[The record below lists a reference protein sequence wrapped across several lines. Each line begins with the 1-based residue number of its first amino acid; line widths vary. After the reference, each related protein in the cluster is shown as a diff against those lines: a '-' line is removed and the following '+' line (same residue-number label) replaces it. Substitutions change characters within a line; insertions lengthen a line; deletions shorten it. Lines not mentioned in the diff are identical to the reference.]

1 MAHAWWIRS
10 ATAQPPAT
18 LSNGV
23 KFYRRADMPRMP
35 RLVVPGL
42 PHHVTQ
48 RGARRQ
54 RTFFDSGDYAGYLD
68 LLLHAKQSASVDIWA
83 YCLMPNHVHFVAVPS
98 REDGLRKLF
107 AELHRRYTARI
118 NERHGWRG
126 HLWQERFFSCVMDER
141 HLLAAVRYVE
151 RNPVRAHLCARADEW
166 AWSSATAH
174 LNGIDDP
181 IIDDIPMRELI
192 DDWATYL
199 RGQES
204 DKMIGA
210 LRAHSRTGRPLGD
223 EAFVRKL
230 EVATGRRLRK
240 RAAGRPRR
248 TGIKP
253 ASNK

>member
-1 MAHAWWIRS
+1 MAS
-10 ATAQPPAT
+10 S
-18 LSNGV
+18 L
-23 KFYRRADMPRMP
+23 RRCVFMPRMP
-35 RLVVPGL
+35 RLVVPGF

-54 RTFFDSGDYAGYLD
+54 RTFFSESDYAGYLD
-68 LLLHAKQSASVDIWA
+68 LLQDAKRAASVDIWA

-107 AELHRRYTARI
+107 ATLHRRYTTRI

-151 RNPVRAHLCARADEW
+151 RNPVRARLCGRVDDW
-166 AWSSATAH
+166 VWSSATVH
-174 LNGIDDP
+174 LQGTHDAVIDEF
-181 IIDDIPMRELI
+181 PMRDLVG
-192 DDWATYL
+192 DWSMYL
-199 RGQES
+199 DGEES
-204 DKMIGA
+204 DAMIRA

-223 EAFVRKL
+223 DAFIRKL

-240 RAAGRPRR
+240 RTPGRPRR
-248 TGIKP
+248 ADVKP
-253 ASNK
+253 VSS